1 MKKYSLSPVI
11 LDLLKEYPNYEED
24 KGVIPLTSSHV
35 REFKIGKKFAYSTN
49 TAINKT
55 HSHLSKVIF
64 SQYISKI
71 PVNQSATAYLEGKSY
86 YDFIE
91 PHRHNYFFLRLDL
104 KSFFHSIRSNIVSEN
119 FLEYFSDK
127 KISENCEQTHSEAI
141 FNLIMYKIDNKSKN
155 NTFKGE
161 LILPMGFPLSPSI
174 SNIIF
179 RKTDLLIEKLCD
191 ENSITYTRYAD
202 DMLFS
207 SRGQIIPPSIFPLID
222 KNKKKETTYK
232 SPFVHSKRFFD
243 EISYLVKLD
252 GFKIN
257 KKKTKKSVH
266 TISLNGYTITGSN
279 FPDIKGEIRIS
290 NLKTKIISKLIHE
303 LNNKTDD
310 VIVFNKC
317 FKKENPT
324 PKYKK
329 GSENFIS
336 EFCKNQINNKLV
348 GYNSYIISIIKY
360 DKEKNCLSRDSREKY
375 ANLVKDL
382 NKLISKRLK

>member
-24 KGVIPLTSSHV
+24 KGVAPLSSSNI

-49 TAINKT
+49 TTINKA

-86 YDFIE
+86 FDFIE
-91 PHRHNYFFLRLDL
+91 PHRNNYFFLRLDL
-104 KSFFHSIRSNIVSEN
+104 KSFFHSIRSDIVNRN
-119 FLEYFSDK
+119 FLEYFSDN
-127 KISENCEQTHSEAI
+127 KISNNCEQTHAEAI
-141 FNLIMYKIDNKSKN
+141 FNLIMYKLDNKSKN
-155 NTFKGE
+155 NTFKGKV
-161 LILPMGFPLSPSI
+161 ILPMGFPLSPPI

-207 SRGQIIPPSIFPLID
+207 SRGQIIPPSIFPFTD
-222 KNKKKETTYK
+222 KNKIKETNYK

-257 KKKTKKSVH
+257 KRKIKKSVH
-266 TISLNGYTITGSN
+266 TISLNGYTITGTN
-279 FPDIKGEIRIS
+279 YPDIKGEIRIS
-290 NLKTKIISKLIHE
+290 NLKTKIINKLIHE
-303 LNNKTDD
+303 LNHQTDD

-317 FKKENPT
+317 FKKETPI
-324 PKYKK
+324 PKYNK
-329 GSENFIS
+329 GSDNFIS

-360 DKEKNCLSRDSREKY
+360 DKEKNCLSRASRDKY
-375 ANLVKDL
+375 ASLVKEL